1 MSDSKS
7 TGYSK
12 EKADKLIEQHEKEA
26 DKLEREAKRMEES
39 ETFDRRGSKEYR
51 DQAQKER
58 GKAENLREL
67 KKHWGDD

>member
-1 MSDSKS
+1 MTDSKS

-12 EKADKLIEQHEKEA
+12 EKADKLIKQHEREAERLEKEA
-26 DKLEREAKRMEES
+26 KRIEKE

-51 DQAQKER
+51 DKAREER
-58 GKAENLREL
+58 GKVENLREL